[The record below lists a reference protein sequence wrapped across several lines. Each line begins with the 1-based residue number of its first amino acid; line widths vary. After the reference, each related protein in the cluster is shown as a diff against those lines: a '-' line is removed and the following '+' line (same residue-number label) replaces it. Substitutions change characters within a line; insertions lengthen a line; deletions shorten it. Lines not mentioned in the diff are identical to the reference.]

1 MIQNSQLKKEHTL
14 RADEYHPSAD
24 SAMQWF
30 NEFVSTEP
38 EKWFTMKESIY
49 SSALS
54 GNRLAEILSSTITR
68 IDEGQP
74 VSDRYLLGL
83 TWFLIRNT

>member
-1 MIQNSQLKKEHTL
+1 MTPDSQLKKEHTL
-14 RADEYHPSAD
+14 REDEYHPSAD
-24 SAMQWF
+24 SAMQWL
-30 NEFVSTEP
+30 NKFVSTKP
-38 EKWFTMKESIY
+38 EEWFEMKESIF

-54 GNRLAEILSSTITR
+54 GNRLAEILSSTIRR

>member
-1 MIQNSQLKKEHTL
+1 MTPDSQLKKEHTL
-14 RADEYHPSAD
+14 REDEYHPSAD

-38 EKWFTMKESIY
+38 QKWFRMKVSIF

-54 GNRLAEILSSTITR
+54 GNRLAEIMSSTIRR
-68 IDEGQP
+68 IDNGEP

>member
-1 MIQNSQLKKEHTL
+1 MTEHTL
-14 RADEYHPSAD
+14 KEDEYHPSAD
-24 SAMQWF
+24 DAMHWF
-30 NEFVSTEP
+30 NKFVSTEP
-38 EKWFTMKESIY
+38 EKWFKMKESIF

-54 GNRLAEILSSTITR
+54 GNRLAEIMSSTISR
-68 IDEGQP
+68 IDEGLP